1 MHISVVPCHAVLWQ
15 AHLVND
21 LLRAYAPFAY
31 GPDGKRDECSEDQ
44 LPHCADAVASLVS
57 LDGLGE
63 FLVDAL
69 EHGVASPKPER
80 LSRLGWSSAAN
91 ALLSTKVT
99 GGGAVELGGGSGAGF
114 QVICEDRGIA
124 TLGGGGGGGAFGWI
138 EDHLAGYLG
147 ARPVGKNETVG
158 GGAGGGMQLFF
169 PANVT
174 GRPWE
179 ADHWIS
185 WGSGG
190 GHGCG
195 SCKAGDTFCEDSP
208 LRITCGAKM
217 DDNGA
222 VDRAAGLQA
231 LRNWRVG
238 VLRACYDAGKL
249 AVIGGGGG
257 GAGGARCCA
266 AVPRLLALTKCNDA
280 VEMFVLSSQQLHQLL
295 QGCPRGTLLDIG
307 AGAGDVTCQLAQL
320 FDQVLVTEVSRP
332 MVAMLQEKGFP
343 VLSAPD
349 LSGLEA
355 LAEKHEISL
364 GPGASV
370 DCIANVLDRC
380 DRPLTLLKDV
390 REHLKPGGRL
400 LLAVVLPFRPFVE
413 SGIFKL
419 QPSEQLQLNRTAT
432 WEAAVEEM
440 WQNVL
445 MPMGFN
451 LEAHGRL
458 KYGFGFRAELR
469 PAPAS
474 ETMRFRSGLP
484 KGAECC
490 PDLSG
495 WNSTTMAVGLGSQLA
510 QGFARRLSVAF
521 GGLGGGALS
530 DELAPLVDP
539 FARENTGHQP
549 PGHANRRPLLEELMK
564 QHDKRLGAFWCPHVA
579 MGCQVLCFPG
589 SIASLANAGLPTRST
604 PLTVCC
610 AQSEF
615 AEIQEW
621 FNSRHKPWNATV
633 VTDSEELLDTL
644 RDSMEVPK
652 ALDVG
657 CGSGREAILLAS
669 RGWEVFALDRDARG
683 LERLAALAQRQ
694 AQRDQ
699 IPLAKTKC
707 PADLRGDAG
716 RRWPSHVLLCGA
728 ETVTIFGDSNGDQLP
743 MAADVN
749 HGGVQEGANLW
760 SAPSLVRRYN
770 AEERNAAN
778 AAILPVGD
786 KQGRSCLL
794 CATLLGDLGVAQ
806 PRPSWMPHED
816 ALAMKQEVLEVQRQV
831 LGPRHPDTLT
841 AQNNVSGGLGGA
853 ETGCGAQTSR
863 ERQKEEAKP
872 AAQMR
877 AQNTLA
883 SAARNERV
891 DRSELIARAA
901 NTETCALPTWLN
913 MTQLTALNSRPGDV
927 SPDGSGT
934 KEPEVALKYIFKFN
948 PLQGYLADGASRCG
962 GWSDWCCVC
971 HAAQWQ
977 IACLPEVDKNAVDW
991 FLTEDCCESKMRKD
1005 TSSPGY
1011 VADATP
1017 LRDSVVMWRPNV
1029 GWIEL
1034 PRSMNV
1040 SDSYHWMGEYGDDGL
1055 CPTVAFPEMW
1065 IRAKAADADANVP
1078 LMLGNVEHSD
1088 SARWTNTRMVA
1099 TSAAVLGYMAQAALV
1114 IILLFMARLVKG
1126 GPRREQERYIQM
1138 TEV

>member
-1 MHISVVPCHAVLWQ
+1 MNCTARRFVDLAVASVTKQLGLTGVNEDAIDSELSYHFDPGYSFGEPAAVEE
-15 AHLVND
+15 
-21 LLRAYAPFAY
+21 
-31 GPDGKRDECSEDQ
+31 ECSEDQ
-44 LPHCADAVASLVS
+44 LSHCADAVASLVS

-138 EDHLAGYLG
+138 EDHLGYLG
-147 ARPVGKNETVG
+147 ARPVAKNETVG

-266 AVPRLLALTKCNDA
+266 AVPRL
-280 VEMFVLSSQQLHQLL
+280 
-295 QGCPRGTLLDIG
+295 
-307 AGAGDVTCQLAQL
+307 
-320 FDQVLVTEVSRP
+320 
-332 MVAMLQEKGFP
+332 
-343 VLSAPD
+343 
-349 LSGLEA
+349 
-355 LAEKHEISL
+355 
-364 GPGASV
+364 
-370 DCIANVLDRC
+370 
-380 DRPLTLLKDV
+380 
-390 REHLKPGGRL
+390 
-400 LLAVVLPFRPFVE
+400 
-413 SGIFKL
+413 
-419 QPSEQLQLNRTAT
+419 
-432 WEAAVEEM
+432 
-440 WQNVL
+440 
-445 MPMGFN
+445 
-451 LEAHGRL
+451 

-469 PAPAS
+469 PQKAS
-474 ETMRFRSGLP
+474 ESTWFRSGLP
-484 KGAECC
+484 KGKQCC

-521 GGLGGGALS
+521 GGLGGGALP

-564 QHDKRLGAFWCPHVA
+564 QHDKRLG
-579 MGCQVLCFPG
+579 
-589 SIASLANAGLPTRST
+589 
-604 PLTVCC
+604 
-610 AQSEF
+610 
-615 AEIQEW
+615 
-621 FNSRHKPWNATV
+621 
-633 VTDSEELLDTL
+633 
-644 RDSMEVPK
+644 
-652 ALDVG
+652 
-657 CGSGREAILLAS
+657 
-669 RGWEVFALDRDARG
+669 
-683 LERLAALAQRQ
+683 
-694 AQRDQ
+694 
-699 IPLAKTKC
+699 
-707 PADLRGDAG
+707 
-716 RRWPSHVLLCGA
+716 
-728 ETVTIFGDSNGDQLP
+728 
-743 MAADVN
+743 
-749 HGGVQEGANLW
+749 
-760 SAPSLVRRYN
+760 
-770 AEERNAAN
+770 
-778 AAILPVGD
+778 
-786 KQGRSCLL
+786 
-794 CATLLGDLGVAQ
+794 
-806 PRPSWMPHED
+806 
-816 ALAMKQEVLEVQRQV
+816 
-831 LGPRHPDTLT
+831 
-841 AQNNVSGGLGGA
+841 
-853 ETGCGAQTSR
+853 
-863 ERQKEEAKP
+863 
-872 AAQMR
+872 
-877 AQNTLA
+877 
-883 SAARNERV
+883 V

-901 NTETCALPTWLN
+901 NTETCALPAWLN
-913 MTQLTALNSRPGDV
+913 MTQLTALNSRPGGDV

-977 IACLPEVDKNAVDW
+977 IACLPEVEKNAVDW

-1065 IRAKAADADANVP
+1065 IRANAADADANVP
-1078 LMLGNVEHSD
+1078 LMLGNVEHANAWS
-1088 SARWTNTRMVA
+1088 NTRVVA